1 MATAA
6 NPAQRTAIAAGL
18 APFYRRYELPWSPS
32 EEMERRFRVILRNLI
47 IAFAIAAVVIA
58 LLPRRER
65 VVNTESL
72 PERVVQL
79 VMEPPPPPP
88 PPPPPKPEVQ
98 KEVEKVPTPKPVTP
112 PVDARVKAS
121 KSGLLASMDDLA
133 ALRDIN
139 LDKLAK
145 NQPKTTDPGDVS
157 EVTRSL
163 ITSKAGGTS
172 GGISAPT
179 SSGLNAGSGSL
190 NGFRVGQVKDPTLA
204 SGSQGN
210 GATRGGGSG
219 KASRSADEIALVFT
233 RNKGAI
239 DSMYARALRDNP
251 ALQGKVVIELTIAP
265 SGDITAVRI
274 VSSDLNDPEFESKLL
289 ARIRLFKFEAK
300 DVAALTATKPIDF
313 FPAG

>member
-6 NPAQRTAIAAGL
+6 NPAQRVATPGL
-18 APFYRRYELPWSPS
+18 VPYFRRYDLPWSPS
-32 EEMERRFRVILRNLI
+32 EEMERRFKVILRNLV
-47 IAFAIAAVVIA
+47 IAFAIIAVIIPF
-58 LLPRRER
+58 LPRHEQ

-88 PPPPPKPEVQ
+88 PPPPKPE
-98 KEVEKVPTPKPVTP
+98 KPLEKAPVTPKPVAP
-112 PVDARVKAS
+112 PVDARVKAA
-121 KSGLLASMDDLA
+121 KSGLLASVDDLA

-163 ITSKAGGTS
+163 ITSKVGGTS

-179 SSGLNAGSGSL
+179 SSGLAAGSGSL
-190 NGFRVGQVKDPTLA
+190 NGIRTAQVKDPTLA
-204 SGSQGN
+204 TGSQGT
-210 GATRGGGSG
+210 TRAGGSG

-239 DSMYARALRDNP
+239 DAMYARALRDNP

-265 SGDITAVRI
+265 SGDITAARV

-289 ARIRLFKFEAK
+289 ARIRLFKFDAK

>member
-1 MATAA
+1 MSAA
-6 NPAQRTAIAAGL
+6 NPAQRSPAPGL
-18 APFYRRYELPWSPS
+18 VPFYRRYELPWSPA
-32 EEMERRFRVILRNLI
+32 EEMERRFRVILRNLV
-47 IAFAIAAVVIA
+47 IAFAIIA
-58 LLPRRER
+58 IIMFFLPRQER

-79 VMEPPPPPP
+79 VVEPPPPPP
-88 PPPPPKPEVQ
+88 PPPPPKPE
-98 KEVEKVPTPKPVTP
+98 KPVEKAPVTPKPVAP

-121 KSGLLASMDDLA
+121 KSGLLASVDELA

-145 NQPKTTDPGDVS
+145 NQPKTTDPGDVT

-172 GGISAPT
+172 GGISSPT
-179 SSGLNAGSGSL
+179 SSGLASGGGSL
-190 NGFRVGQVKDPTLA
+190 NGIHTAQIKGPALA
-204 SGSQGN
+204 TGNQGT
-210 GATRGGGSG
+210 TRAGGSG

-239 DSMYARALRDNP
+239 DAMYARALRDNP
-251 ALQGKVVIELTIAP
+251 ALQGKVVIELTISP
-265 SGDITAVRI
+265 SGDITAARI
-274 VSSDLNDPEFESKLL
+274 VSSDLNAPEFESKLL

-300 DVAALTATKPIDF
+300 DVATLTATKPIDF

>member
-1 MATAA
+1 MAAAA
-6 NPAQRTAIAAGL
+6 NPAQRPVTVL
-18 APFYRRYELPWSPS
+18 APYYRRYELPWSPS
-32 EEMERRFRVILRNLI
+32 EEMERRYRKILRNLVI
-47 IAFAIAAVVIA
+47 VFAIVAVIIPF
-58 LLPRRER
+58 LPRQER

-88 PPPPPKPEVQ
+88 PPPPPKPEQ
-98 KEVEKVPTPKPVTP
+98 KPVEKVPVSPKPVP

-121 KSGLLASMDDLA
+121 KSGLLASVDDLA
-133 ALRDIN
+133 ALRDID

-145 NQPKTTDPGDVS
+145 NQPKTNDPGDVTQ
-157 EVTRSL
+157 VTRSL

-172 GGISAPT
+172 GGINSPT
-179 SSGLNAGSGSL
+179 SSGLAAGGGSL
-190 NGFRVGQVKDPTLA
+190 NGIRVAQVKDPTLA
-204 SGSQGN
+204 AGNQGN

-239 DSMYARALRDNP
+239 DAMYARALRDNP
-251 ALQGKVVIELTIAP
+251 ALQGKVVLEITISPA
-265 SGDITAVRI
+265 GDITAARV

-289 ARIRLFKFEAK
+289 ARIKLFKFDAK
-300 DVAALTATKPIDF
+300 DVATLTATKPIDF

>member
-1 MATAA
+1 MAAAA
-6 NPAQRTAIAAGL
+6 NPAQRTMAPGL
-18 APFYRRYELPWSPS
+18 VPYYRRYELPWSPS
-32 EEMERRFRVILRNLI
+32 EEMERRFRLILRNLV
-47 IAFAIAAVVIA
+47 IAFAIIAVIIPF
-58 LLPRRER
+58 LPRREH

-79 VMEPPPPPP
+79 VLEPPPPPP
-88 PPPPPKPEVQ
+88 PPPPPKPE
-98 KEVEKVPTPKPVTP
+98 KPLEKAPVTAKPVP

-145 NQPKTTDPGDVS
+145 NQPKTTDPGDVT

-179 SSGLNAGSGSL
+179 SSGLAAGGGSL
-190 NGFRVGQVKDPTLA
+190 NGIRTAQVTGPTLA
-204 SGSQGN
+204 TGSQGS
-210 GATRGGGSG
+210 TRAGGSG
-219 KASRSADEIALVFT
+219 KASRGADEIALVFT

-239 DSMYARALRDNP
+239 DAMYARALRDNP

-265 SGDITAVRI
+265 SGDITAARVI
-274 VSSDLNDPEFESKLL
+274 STDLNDPEFESKLL

-300 DVAALTATKPIDF
+300 DVATLTATKPIDF

>member
-1 MATAA
+1 MAAATTARGSSA
-6 NPAQRTAIAAGL
+6 TGL
-18 APFYRRYELPWSPS
+18 APYFRRYELPWSPS
-32 EEMERRFRVILRNLI
+32 EDMERRYRAILRNLV
-47 IAFAIAAVVIA
+47 IAFAIIAVIIPF
-58 LLPRRER
+58 LPRREH

-88 PPPPPKPEVQ
+88 PPPPPKPE
-98 KEVEKVPTPKPVTP
+98 KPLEKAPVTSKPVPP
-112 PVDARVKAS
+112 PVDPRAKAA

-145 NQPKTTDPGDVS
+145 NQPKTTDPGDVT

-179 SSGLNAGSGSL
+179 SSGLASGGGSL
-190 NGFRVGQVKDPTLA
+190 NGIRTAQVTGPTLA
-204 SGSQGN
+204 TGN
-210 GATRGGGSG
+210 QGATRAGGSG
-219 KASRSADEIALVFT
+219 RASRSADEIALVFT

-239 DSMYARALRDNP
+239 DAMYARALRDNP

-265 SGDITAVRI
+265 SGDITAAKVL
-274 VSSDLNDPEFESKLL
+274 SSDLNDPEFEAKLL
-289 ARIRLFKFEAK
+289 ARIRLFKFDAK
-300 DVAALTATKPIDF
+300 DVATLTATKPIDF